1 MSGVQLVRW
10 ARPALLLL
18 AGGAVWLGPSAEAAG
33 HRLMVGEAIQVGPGD
48 SLDAVTC
55 IACSIRVEGTV
66 HDRAFL
72 VFGTLENSGEIRG
85 DAIVIAGTLLNEGPI
100 RGDATVVAGTM
111 ELRGDVGRNAS
122 AVLADIEIGGPGVRI
137 DGDAVTVL
145 GELRGHLPHTVGG
158 SIEHVGGKRVG
169 RILLTGMLGAALLLI
184 LFSGGTLLAINLLG
198 YFMLG
203 SQRLSVLA
211 ATIANYQATCFL
223 LGLGTCFTLLVVG
236 LVVAML
242 LPGSLPIL
250 FIFGSV
256 SAVGYCGV
264 TYGVGRN
271 LFPDLPPVWSTVAAA
286 LVVLIVQAIP
296 VVGQLVLLVVW
307 NVAIGAAV
315 LSGFG
320 TAPDWLRARRSGT
333 RPG

>member
-1 MSGVQLVRW
+1 MSGVQPVPW
-10 ARPALLLL
+10 ARPTLLLL
-18 AGGAVWLGPSAEAAG
+18 AVGAVWWGPSAEAAG
-33 HRLMVGEAIQVGPGD
+33 HRLMVGETIRVGPGD

-66 HDRAFL
+66 QDRALL
-72 VFGTLENSGEIRG
+72 VFGTLENRGTIEG
-85 DAIVIAGTLLNEGPI
+85 DAIVIAGTLSNEGPI
-100 RGDATVVAGTM
+100 RGDAIVVAGTM
-111 ELRGDVGRNAS
+111 ELRGNVGRNAS
-122 AVLADIEIGGPGVRI
+122 AILADIEIGGPEVRI

-145 GELRGHLPHTVGG
+145 GELRGHLPRTVGG
-158 SIEHVGGKRVG
+158 SIEHVGGQRVG
-169 RILLTGMLGAALLLI
+169 RLLLSGMLGAALLLL

-198 YFMLG
+198 YFILG
-203 SQRLSVLA
+203 SQRLSILA
-211 ATIANYQATCFL
+211 ATIANHQATCFL
-223 LGLGTCFTLLVVG
+223 LGLGTCFALLVVG

-250 FIFGSV
+250 FMLGVV

-271 LFPDLPPVWSTVAAA
+271 LYPGLPPVWSTGAAS
-286 LVVLIVQAIP
+286 LLVLIVQAIP

-320 TAPDWLRARRSGT
+320 TAPDWLRIRLSGIRSG
-333 RPG
+333 